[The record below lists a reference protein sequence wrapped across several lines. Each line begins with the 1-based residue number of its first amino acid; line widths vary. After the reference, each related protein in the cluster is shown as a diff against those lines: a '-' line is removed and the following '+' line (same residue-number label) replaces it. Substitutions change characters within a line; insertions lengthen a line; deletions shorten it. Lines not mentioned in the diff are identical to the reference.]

1 MCVNSARVEGFIMQF
16 QELNP
21 QSLPPCQWFQTRTDI
36 LAAPFEILQWTPFT
50 LTCIRMKLNMLIQK
64 DKARE
69 NYYTVKIVHN
79 ITTSSSLI
87 QNASFVN
94 RALLDISARH
104 CLES

>member
-1 MCVNSARVEGFIMQF
+1 VLESKALLCNFKNLIHSPFPRASDSI
-16 QELNP
+16 
-21 QSLPPCQWFQTRTDI
+21 DI
-36 LAAPFEILQWTPFT
+36 LAALFEILQWTPFT

>member
-1 MCVNSARVEGFIMQF
+1 
-16 QELNP
+16 
-21 QSLPPCQWFQTRTDI
+21 
-36 LAAPFEILQWTPFT
+36 
-50 LTCIRMKLNMLIQK
+50 MLIQK